1 MNQNISTEWTKLERI
16 IFRFAFSYL
25 VFYFLFLNNPFYG
38 FFPFLEKFHFNAP
51 FQYISDVFVGLVNR
65 LLIHKNF
72 AENIWKGDGDTS
84 WFYIAIFSYFI
95 LAILATVVWTLFAKR
110 KNYLILFICL
120 QTCAR
125 YYVAFVLFSYGFV
138 KLFGVMFFDPQV
150 DYLMQPLGNIDF
162 HTLLWIFMGA
172 SKAYNFFAG
181 LMEVIPAFLLLF
193 RRTTAFGAVMAIATL
208 INVLMLDIG
217 YDTLVKWLSVHLIL
231 ISFFILS
238 PDIKRVFNF
247 FFLKKNTSLTVIV
260 LSTVNKRLRWIQYG
274 LKFILIAYAVFSS
287 IKLAVGQK
295 ENYLK
300 PYFGG
305 IDGIYE
311 IKEFYWNQQSLSPI
325 STDTIRWKKIG
336 LNKFGQITIQYMNDS
351 VAYFGIKVDTT
362 TKSFALSSWNDS
374 TFKSKLYYTLSSPE
388 EYEFEGTYK
397 NDSIRFSSKKVNT
410 HNYPLLKDKGKVK
423 WIWW

>member
-1 MNQNISTEWTKLERI
+1 
-16 IFRFAFSYL
+16 
-25 VFYFLFLNNPFYG
+25 
-38 FFPFLEKFHFNAP
+38 
-51 FQYISDVFVGLVNR
+51 
-65 LLIHKNF
+65 
-72 AENIWKGDGDTS
+72 
-84 WFYIAIFSYFI
+84 
-95 LAILATVVWTLFAKR
+95 
-110 KNYLILFICL
+110 
-120 QTCAR
+120 
-125 YYVAFVLFSYGFV
+125 
-138 KLFGVMFFDPQV
+138 
-150 DYLMQPLGNIDF
+150 MQPLGNIDF
-162 HTLLWIFMGA
+162 HTLLWTFMGA
-172 SKAYNFFAG
+172 SKAYNFFGG
-181 LMEVIPAFLLLF
+181 LMEVIPAVLLLF
-193 RRTTAFGAVMAIATL
+193 RRTTALGAVMAIATL

-217 YDTLVKWLSVHLIL
+217 YDTLVKWLSAHLIL
-231 ISFFILS
+231 IGFFILS

-287 IKLAVGQK
+287 IKLAVGIK

-311 IKEFYWNQQSLSPI
+311 IKEFYWNQQILSPI

-336 LNKFGQITIQYMNDS
+336 INKFGQITIQYMNDS
-351 VAYFGIKVDTT
+351 VAYFGIDVDTT

-374 TFKSKLYYTLSSPE
+374 TFKSKLYYTLNSPE
-388 EYEFEGTYK
+388 EFEFEGTYK

-423 WIWW
+423 WMWW